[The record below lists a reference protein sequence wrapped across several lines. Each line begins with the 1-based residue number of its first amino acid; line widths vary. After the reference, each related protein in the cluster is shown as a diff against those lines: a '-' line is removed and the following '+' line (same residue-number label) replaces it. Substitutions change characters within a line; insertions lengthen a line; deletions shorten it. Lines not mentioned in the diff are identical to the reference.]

1 MEKKTFKEIRKSQR
15 YTATYISEYLGIS
28 RPTLRSK
35 EAGKSE
41 WTLKEAL
48 RLCDL
53 YKVDITTIAA

>member
-1 MEKKTFKEIRKSQR
+1 MEKMTFKEIRESQR
-15 YTATYISEYLGIS
+15 YTATYISKYLGIS

-41 WTLKEAL
+41 WTFKEAM

-53 YKVDITTIAA
+53 YKVNVEQVSY